1 MEAPAVRFRD
11 SYILK
16 RYHKYGKR
24 LWSLESKKLLEY
36 IA

>member
-1 MEAPAVRFRD
+1 MYKKTKRSL

-16 RYHKYGKR
+16 RYYKYGKK

-36 IA
+36 AV